1 MKKTMHKA
9 FTLVELIIVVV
20 IIGILAAALLPR
32 LQGAQGSARD
42 AARKSDISQLGS
54 AIVSYQANRGYFPLA
69 GPDVTQEGA
78 ASSGAVKKVVPS
90 SMLRTGLS
98 TVVDLSSMPADPLKA
113 NQFTGM
119 DGTTNISGGQYSYIV
134 MNKNSVPRG

>member
-1 MKKTMHKA
+1 MHKA

-69 GPDVTQEGA
+69 GPDVTQEGKE
-78 ASSGAVKKVVPS
+78 ASTGAVKRVVPS
-90 SMLRTGLS
+90 SMLRDQLS
-98 TVVDLSSMPADPLKA
+98 AVVDLSSMPADPLKA

>member
-1 MKKTMHKA
+1 MHKA

-69 GPDVTQEGA
+69 GADGDT
-78 ASSGAVKKVVPS
+78 GAVQTVVPS
-90 SMLRTGLS
+90 NMLRTGLS
-98 TVVDLSSMPADPLKA
+98 AVVDLSSMPADPLKA

-119 DGTTNISGGQYSYIV
+119 DNSTNISGGQYSYIV
-134 MNKNSVPRG
+134 MNKNQVPRG

>member
-69 GPDVTQEGA
+69 GVDGDT
-78 ASSGAVKKVVPS
+78 GAVQTVVPS

-98 TVVDLSSMPADPLKA
+98 AVVDLSSMPADPLKA

-119 DGTTNISGGQYSYIV
+119 DLKTNISGGQYSYIV
-134 MNKNSVPRG
+134 MNKNEVPRG